1 MQSTISY
8 SNNTEYRQCLSK
20 IFNINITPQ
29 NYNNPDLENILKQ
42 NEETLDEET
51 LDELCYDES
60 CASAIMDKW
69 YADTASNP
77 QFQKLYDL
85 AAAKMI
91 STDREIGLAVLLSY
105 DYLQVFYPYLM
116 VHLSKGNSAN
126 YLYDA
131 ILRKLT

>member
-8 SNNTEYRQCLSK
+8 SNNTEYRQCLRK

-69 YADTASNP
+69 YADTATNP

-105 DYLQVFYPYLM
+105 DYLQAFYPYLM
-116 VHLSKGNSAN
+116 VHLSNKNSAN
-126 YLYDA
+126 DLYDA
-131 ILRKLT
+131 ILRKLM